1 MKKGFT
7 VVELLLAVGLSALVV
22 STATYLLHQFFSEHK
37 NLEVWSSGQ
46 FEMSSAL
53 KDIEGDVRNIV
64 RFDPKE
70 EGAQEYLGIAAI
82 AAGSEPSQCLNTADA
97 PVMRYTSLD
106 RKSRS
111 ERVLRAWSE
120 VDSSGKTQ
128 PKDELRI
135 SADNST
141 SSLFT
146 QSKGPKEIVLVD
158 ADRRYIRRYEVVRH
172 VMHLNSNT
180 DPYDNLPKVD
190 SFGNPVFFNYV
201 SVFLNNPKGIVNEN
215 TNKKASVFVT
225 GSEVYNSRT
234 YFVCLRKTDRS
245 LIKINQA
252 TNEVSV
258 LLLNT
263 NADFEIERFVI
274 GYLGTR
280 RGVRVEPANFQA
292 NMAGATGDCVNTILL
307 EINLK
312 ATQAFINRTQQN
324 AVGEVKKDIVR
335 RRTVFSPNLNI
346 KRPLS
351 CQE

>member
-7 VVELLLAVGLSALVV
+7 VVELLLAIGLSALVV

-53 KDIEGDVRNIV
+53 KDIEGDIRNVV

-70 EGAQEYLGIAAI
+70 DGNQEYLGIASI
-82 AAGSEPSQCLNTADA
+82 DAGTEPSECLNA
-97 PVMRYTSLD
+97 PGTPVVRYTSLD

-120 VDSSGKTQ
+120 IDSSGKMQ

-135 SADNST
+135 SADNTT

-146 QSKGPKEIVLVD
+146 QSKGPREVVLVD

-172 VMHLNSNT
+172 TMHLNSNT
-180 DPYDNLPKVD
+180 DPYDDLPKVD
-190 SFGNPVFFNYV
+190 SFGNAMQFNYV
-201 SVFLNNPKGIVNEN
+201 SVFLNNPKGVQEEN

-245 LIKINQA
+245 LVKINQA
-252 TNEVSV
+252 TKEVSV

-263 NADFEIERFVI
+263 NADFEIDRFVV
-274 GYLGTR
+274 GYMGTR
-280 RGVRVEPANFQA
+280 RNVRVEPPSFQPT
-292 NMAGATGDCVNTILL
+292 MAGATGDCVNTVLL
-307 EINLK
+307 ELYLK

-324 AVGEVKKDIVR
+324 AVGEVKKDILR